1 MGLNLSKP
9 GSAHWWGDAEAKGSL
24 WGAAPCPL
32 RSSVSRDQDRLTF
45 PFAALVRQRSSGE
58 AAQEEARRVVNV
70 AKTVVA
76 GGTGPALVKT
86 MERYAIP
93 FLVMRSDTEIV
104 VRTESPRRAI

>member
-1 MGLNLSKP
+1 
-9 GSAHWWGDAEAKGSL
+9 
-24 WGAAPCPL
+24 
-32 RSSVSRDQDRLTF
+32 
-45 PFAALVRQRSSGE
+45 
-58 AAQEEARRVVNV
+58 V